1 MSPQKPQPAGE
12 AICFEISPEVADGAY
27 INIAHIIHSETE
39 FILDFGWVVPGRTE
53 VKIRSRIITSPKHA
67 KQLLLALQEN
77 VAKYEH
83 RYGTIDVST
92 LASQPMEDKS
102 KTIN

>member
-1 MSPQKPQPAGE
+1 MSQEQPKAPGE
-12 AICFEISPEVADGAY
+12 IRFEVPAEVADGAY

-39 FILDFGWVVPGRTE
+39 FIMDFGWVMPGRPE

-67 KQLLLALQEN
+67 KQLMLAMQDN
-77 VAKYEH
+77 IAKYEH
-83 RYGTIDVST
+83 KYGTIDVST
-92 LASQPMEDKS
+92 IPPQAMGEKS